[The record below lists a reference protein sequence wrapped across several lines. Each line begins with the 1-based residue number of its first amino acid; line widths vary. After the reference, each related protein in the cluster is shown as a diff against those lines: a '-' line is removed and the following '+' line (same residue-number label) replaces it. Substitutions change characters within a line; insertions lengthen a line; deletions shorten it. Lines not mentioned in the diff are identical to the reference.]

1 MNSGK
6 LMLVDGHVDTSTCTA
21 TSIVL
26 DVATLQCAL
35 IDRASDADPNSE

>member
-6 LMLVDGHVDTSTCTA
+6 LMLVDGHVDTSTA